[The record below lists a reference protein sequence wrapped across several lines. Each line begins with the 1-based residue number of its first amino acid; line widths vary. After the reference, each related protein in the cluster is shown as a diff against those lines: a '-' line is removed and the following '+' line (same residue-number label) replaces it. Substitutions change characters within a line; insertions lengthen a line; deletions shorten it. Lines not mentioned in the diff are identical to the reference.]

1 MLCLSRTTIDAHMY
15 AGAES
20 KQQTVEATQAG
31 KQRVL
36 RMAQDEEAHT
46 LANFAGSIELE
57 TRERDVST
65 TAYTPRLS
73 CCITLTAVVAGSAVA
88 AATSCCLSAHCTS
101 R

>member
-1 MLCLSRTTIDAHMY
+1 VY
-15 AGAES
+15 AGGVS
-20 KQQTVEATQAG
+20 KQQTVEATQVG

-65 TAYTPRLS
+65 MRMQLAFMLYYNDS
-73 CCITLTAVVAGSAVA
+73 Y
-88 AATSCCLSAHCTS
+88 
-101 R
+101 

>member
-1 MLCLSRTTIDAHMY
+1 VYT
-15 AGAES
+15 GAES

-65 TAYTPRLS
+65 TAYTLRLS
-73 CCITLTAVVAGSAVA
+73 CSVIQTVVD
-88 AATSCCLSAHCTS
+88 TT
-101 R
+101 